1 MTKKPRMKFRT
12 PRKKPQ
18 QQLAKKP
25 AMQHLRWVQHVSV
38 PSRKNCRSSQV
49 EFERN
54 ILKPSQPFISVNLSW
69 NYPAIVIV
77 IIRLIQAKKHQRK
90 LPPCDGLGPQ
100 KKNSMDHFKH
110 WEQVRNVRNHS
121 MQLG

>member
-25 AMQHLRWVQHVSV
+25 ATQHLRWVQHVSV
-38 PSRKNCRSSQV
+38 PSKK
-49 EFERN
+49 FERN
-54 ILKPSQPFISVNLSW
+54 MLKPSQPFISLFICVNLSW
-69 NYPAIVIV
+69 KYPAIVIV

-90 LPPCDGLGPQ
+90 LPPSDGLGP
-100 KKNSMDHFKH
+100 KNKFRWFISSTGNKSEMFATI
-110 WEQVRNVRNHS
+110 VI